1 MTATLRKYVNIKP
14 AGLGNDN
21 LGKAFKS
28 MTVAHNRLGGAVT
41 NIGVQLT
48 EFKTLVS
55 TYTDSQTAFYEQNK
69 EIAEKEHKHKQEM
82 IDAQQDMLGRKKG
95 LEQDKRAEEKQEN
108 LNEKQ
113 EEKVG
118 EELGKKEK
126 KSRFGWLK
134 KLLKPVA
141 LLIGALS
148 SLIAIPVALGV
159 LDWLSKPENKK
170 KIEMLLR
177 FFKGIWNLSRMFAGW
192 GMGKVIEGITQVFGH
207 DPDKSAVENGLD
219 KFFGILK
226 IVAGLASIYIGSRIL
241 MPWKLLSDVKWMTSL
256 GRATQLAEATGCGR
270 VKPKGQRV
278 GRDGRT
284 SKQRLK
290 DIKKLKRARRLAQL
304 QRQLGR
310 KSTQVAAG
318 TLNLLD
324 SAATGLSEFN
334 KPRIP
339 PGFDKTVSK
348 GAQETTEVVA
358 KNKGVMGRLRGLWSG
373 AMDLGA
379 KGVDL
384 AGKGLNIAGDF
395 AMKQVKGINRWFSS
409 MGEGL
414 INGVKG
420 LGQGIWNWG
429 KNAAKS
435 IGDVVELAKNP
446 AALKDKV
453 VGKVKEFIK
462 PTLEKNETVK
472 GLVEFAEAPDK
483 MKRVKGAI
491 GGALRAGFKNP
502 GFKSMREFLQAAK
515 SNAKIGGVD
524 KLVASLLALLDYG
537 VFGESPINAVVKA
550 LGGLLGYSAGFA
562 IGAPFGGVPGFI
574 TGMAGGFAGEWVGE
588 QLLKLLYMI
597 PGLKDID
604 DPIAELIGGDFK
616 KRKII
621 RDPEAA
627 MDFGAEL
634 SAAAEADTGEE
645 IQSPD
650 LPELARGGKVKQ
662 GMMKK
667 KDIPKPVYT
676 TKTPFID
683 RFDIPTDGEGQF
695 KRFGSGGLYV
705 FSTAPAGAP
714 VLMGHGKGFGDTYPH
729 HHPKPGGNVP
739 RAGGIPRD
747 YLISELK
754 NPSTP
759 DSKGDR
765 HPIRAGVSG
774 TVDSVGEG
782 WGAVRIKDDSGPMF
796 RSGHMTGI
804 RVKVGDQVNP
814 STIIGIQDAVGM
826 SNGYVH
832 AHIEGRTAAIHNA
845 WIKANSGSKSTG
857 SDDVDPP
864 TGDDG
869 SSTPNSTSTNTA
881 GDTGGGGFDPTK
893 EYLSTEKIMEKFLGS
908 NVLGQYLKDA
918 QGVEGA
924 IPGGMAKPAPVLAPQ
939 TEGIGPVADGDAY
952 AGGLQAAKDGPPN
965 PPGALAPGQRP
976 DKALTNEQW
985 KVQQAARKEADAKG
999 LEGIERDRYI
1009 AGRVMGTTA
1018 APKANDAAALNTKMD
1033 NLSRL
1038 STDKTR
1044 RDKAPKTNSVM
1055 VAVQP
1060 VVQPAPAAAPA
1071 AQQGSK
1077 PSSSP
1082 LLTR

>member
-55 TYTDSQTAFYEQNK
+55 TYTESQTAFYEQNK

-95 LEQDKRAEEKQEN
+95 LEQDKRAEKKQEG

-113 EEKVG
+113 EEKIG

-256 GRATQLAEATGCGR
+256 GRATQLAEATGCGK

-318 TLNLLD
+318 TMGLLD
-324 SAATGLSEFN
+324 NAATGLAEFN

-373 AMDLGA
+373 AMDLGS

-395 AMKQVKGINRWFSS
+395 AMKQVKGINKWFSS

-621 RDPEAA
+621 RDPEGDI
-627 MDFGAEL
+627 DFGAEL

-650 LPELARGGKVKQ
+650 LPELA
-662 GMMKK
+662 
-667 KDIPKPVYT
+667 
-676 TKTPFID
+676 
-683 RFDIPTDGEGQF
+683 
-695 KRFGSGGLYV
+695 
-705 FSTAPAGAP
+705 
-714 VLMGHGKGFGDTYPH
+714 
-729 HHPKPGGNVP
+729 
-739 RAGGIPRD
+739 
-747 YLISELK
+747 
-754 NPSTP
+754 
-759 DSKGDR
+759 
-765 HPIRAGVSG
+765 
-774 TVDSVGEG
+774 VG
-782 WGAVRIKDDSGPMF
+782 GAVRAHNARAKKNMDPVVYGTKKEAKDPARDWAKFASGGMVNGRLAETDLASIGGGHKLAKDIAPKFKAMMAKASDDGFKMGSQF
-796 RSGHMTGI
+796 RINSSYRTYAKQEQLYRELGPG
-804 RVKVGDQVNP
+804 
-814 STIIGIQDAVGM
+814 
-826 SNGYVH
+826 
-832 AHIEGRTAAIHNA
+832 TAAAPGTSNHGLGKAVDLWYTNGAYKWLRTNA
-845 WIKANSGSKSTG
+845 GNFGFTQIPGYETDNPDGHEAWHWENLTGGGSTDGSGNYDG
-857 SDDVDPP
+857 SN
-864 TGDDG
+864 TGDTTPSKQGTDT
-869 SSTPNSTSTNTA
+869 STTTSTNA
-881 GDTGGGGFDPTK
+881 GGGGFDPTK

-918 QGVEGA
+918 QGMEGS

>member
-55 TYTDSQTAFYEQNK
+55 TYTESQTAFYEQNQ

-95 LEQDKRAEEKQEN
+95 LEQDKRAEKKQEG

-141 LLIGALS
+141 LLIGALT

-207 DPDKSAVENGLD
+207 DPDKNAVENGLD

-256 GRATQLAEATGCGR
+256 GRATQLAEATGCGK

-284 SKQRLK
+284 SRQRLR
-290 DIKKLKRARRLAQL
+290 DIKKLKRTRRLAQL

-318 TLNLLD
+318 TMGLLD
-324 SAATGLSEFN
+324 NAATGLAEFN

-348 GAQETTEVVA
+348 GTQETAEVVA

-395 AMKQVKGINRWFSS
+395 AMTQVKGINRWFSS

-446 AALKDKV
+446 ALLKDKV

-462 PTLEKNETVK
+462 PTLAKNVAVK
-472 GLVEFAEAPDK
+472 GIVEFAESPDK
-483 MKRVKGAI
+483 MSRVKDAM

-515 SNAKIGGVD
+515 ANAKIGGVD
-524 KLVASLLALLDYG
+524 ALVASLLALLDYG

-588 QLLKLLYMI
+588 QLLKAMYMI
-597 PGLKDID
+597 PGLADID
-604 DPIAELIGGDFK
+604 DPIADMIGGDFK

-621 RDPEAA
+621 RDPDSEIGW
-627 MDFGAEL
+627 GAEL

-645 IQSPD
+645 IQSPEI
-650 LPELARGGKVKQ
+650 PELA
-662 GMMKK
+662 
-667 KDIPKPVYT
+667 
-676 TKTPFID
+676 
-683 RFDIPTDGEGQF
+683 
-695 KRFGSGGLYV
+695 
-705 FSTAPAGAP
+705 
-714 VLMGHGKGFGDTYPH
+714 KG
-729 HHPKPGGNVP
+729 
-739 RAGGIPRD
+739 
-747 YLISELK
+747 
-754 NPSTP
+754 
-759 DSKGDR
+759 
-765 HPIRAGVSG
+765 
-774 TVDSVGEG
+774 
-782 WGAVRIKDDSGPMF
+782 GAVRAHNARAKKMLDPVVMGTKKEAKDPATDWGKFAAGGGINGRLSEDQLASIGGGHKLAKDVAPMF
-796 RSGHMTGI
+796 KAM
-804 RVKVGDQVNP
+804 
-814 STIIGIQDAVGM
+814 M
-826 SNGYVH
+826 SKASDDGFKMGSAFRINSSYRTFAKQEELYNSLGP
-832 AHIEGRTAAIHNA
+832 GTAAAPGTSNHGLGKAVDLWFTDGAYRWLRTNA
-845 WIKANSGSKSTG
+845 GGFGFTQIPGYETDNPDAHEAWHWENLTGKGSVDG
-857 SDDVDPP
+857 SDSYDGTKV
-864 TGDDG
+864 TKTDDATPARRG
-869 SSTPNSTSTNTA
+869 TDTSTTTSTN
-881 GDTGGGGFDPTK
+881 TGGGGFDPTK

-918 QGVEGA
+918 QGVEGS
-924 IPGGMAKPAPVLAPQ
+924 IPGGMALPSPVLAPDTQ
-939 TEGIGPVADGDAY
+939 GIGPVADGNAY
-952 AGGLQAAKDGPPN
+952 AGGLQEAKSGPPHQI
-965 PPGALAPGQRP
+965 GAMQP
-976 DKALTNEQW
+976 
-985 KVQQAARKEADAKG
+985 
-999 LEGIERDRYI
+999 I
-1009 AGRVMGTTA
+1009 
-1018 APKANDAAALNTKMD
+1018 PKNSSLNTKMD
-1033 NLSRL
+1033 NLARL

-1044 RDKAPKTNSVM
+1044 RGKAPKTNSVM

-1060 VVQPAPAAAPA
+1060 LVQPAPAAAPA
-1071 AQQGSK
+1071 QQQGSK
-1077 PSSSP
+1077 PSSTP